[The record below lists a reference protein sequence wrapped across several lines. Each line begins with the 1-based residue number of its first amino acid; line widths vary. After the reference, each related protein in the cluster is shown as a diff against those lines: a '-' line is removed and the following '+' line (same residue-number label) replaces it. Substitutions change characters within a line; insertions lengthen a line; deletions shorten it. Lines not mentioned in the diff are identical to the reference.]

1 MDTTGYKSNYGIKGA
16 VPIEM
21 IIPHSL
27 KSDAEEWCQYMRDL
41 TLSGKKTDTNRT
53 DEEIEKDQAA
63 IELLKKFQA
72 EDNPD
77 REAMA
82 YGFMLYD
89 EGDIVKIYWAK
100 YCGKLRQDKR
110 EFYGQDKYL
119 EWITEIFSTL
129 NGDHEKFHD
138 PLYYYKLDDVNKRGA
153 HVGHYDIMN
162 SFRVYWNQYFL
173 SILAQ
178 YLYAEDSKER
188 EQKSVSIDAVKEN
201 ENGAGNYLDAELS
214 HKVNYTLDVE
224 QQTTYGEIEDFLAS
238 FLEPPLNQPIPSK
251 AGTKS
256 EGVTY
261 LDVMKLIVQGTLT
274 SAANFRKEIKLSQSV
289 QTRAMDHLYTLM
301 ERRGIS
307 LQDLADYLADY
318 GTIAEDI
325 LEGIDNSFRYEY
337 ED

>member
-1 MDTTGYKSNYGIKGA
+1 MDTTKYKSNYGIEGA
-16 VPIEM
+16 VPIKA
-21 IIPHSL
+21 IIPAQL
-27 KSDAEEWCQYMRDL
+27 KTEAMGWRDKMLDL
-41 TLSGKKTDTNRT
+41 TLSGHKTLNNRT
-53 DEEIEKDQAA
+53 PEEMDKDVEA
-63 IELLKKFQA
+63 IALLKSFQ
-72 EDNPD
+72 EEVNPD

-89 EGDIVKIYWAK
+89 EGDICKIYWAK

-138 PLYYYKLDDVNKRGA
+138 PLYYYTVDGENSKGKRVGNYDV
-153 HVGHYDIMN
+153 MN

-178 YLYAEDSKER
+178 YLYQEDTKER
-188 EQKSVSIDAVKEN
+188 EQNAVSIDAVKDN
-201 ENGAGNYLDAELS
+201 ENGAGNYLDAELAG
-214 HKVNYTLDVE
+214 KVNYTLDVDK
-224 QQTTYGEIEDFLAS
+224 QTTYDEIEDFLAS
-238 FLEPPLNQPIPSK
+238 FLEPPLCNPIPTK

-261 LDVMKLIVQGTLT
+261 LDIMKVIVQGTLT
-274 SAANFRKEIKLSQSV
+274 SAATFRKEVNLSQSV

-325 LEGIDNSFRYEY
+325 LDGIDNSFRYENA
-337 ED
+337 E